1 VQFRGRGRTLAR
13 SHASAPSDG
22 SVLRDILT
30 GVPSQYFIDEG
41 LISDAMPPCFL
52 AELIED
58 SRIDSV
64 YEMRGPAGPPCGSR
78 VPVHTES
85 YAVNSIDS
93 CVRTV
98 SDTLGNPSQRL

>member
-41 LISDAMPPCFL
+41 LTSDAVPACFL
-52 AELIED
+52 AELIEH
-58 SRIDSV
+58 SRINSV
-64 YEMRGPAGPPCGSR
+64 YEMRGPAGPPCGVTR
-78 VPVHTES
+78 TLHMES

-98 SDTLGNPSQRL
+98 SDTLGNPSQTM